1 MGNRHRGPKR
11 LSRNAGSPCCRHCIY
26 PAAPNHNPRS
36 RRPYASGRA
45 EQDRPR
51 RAGPQIGPPTTRPDL
66 RLQSVSA
73 LARQEQAKPAALPGS
88 GQMMTDPHPSTGS
101 RCDKACGFLC
111 KNRPMS
117 SGARD
122 EVLAPTPTT
131 RAQEGGPG
139 SLHLVLPVAT
149 QTQHGRVGR
158 PWANVVIPLG
168 ERSAAAPGP
177 AVPHEV
183 IDGGSSTSPEM
194 AEKLPELTCK

>member
-36 RRPYASGRA
+36 RRPYSSGRA

-51 RAGPQIGPPTTRPDL
+51 RAGPQIGPPTTRPDS

-88 GQMMTDPHPSTGS
+88 GQMMTGPHPSTGS
-101 RCDKACGFLC
+101 WCDKAYGFLC

-122 EVLAPTPTT
+122 EVLAPTPAT

-168 ERSAAAPGP
+168 EWSAAAPGP